1 MLSASMQRAGQCRKD
16 DCGQENSWSGY
27 FDSQPHAWLSDPFSA
42 VQGVGMHSPHL
53 YKNARALSLIVDAW
67 TCIFS
72 GFALYVGC
80 G

>member
-1 MLSASMQRAGQCRKD
+1 MLSTFMQRARQCRKD
-16 DCGQENSWSGY
+16 NCGQENSWSGH
-27 FDSQPHAWLSDPFSA
+27 FDSQPHAWLSDSFTA
-42 VQGVGMHSPHL
+42 VQGVGMHSLHHHQDP
-53 YKNARALSLIVDAW
+53 RALSPLVTAW